1 MQTSK
6 HLIRDKINLIE
17 IPNRDKRDLQLI
29 EKLKQF
35 NNRIILCFSPIKL
48 EPNITPFL
56 IEREKNGYIVGLP
69 AIIDGKI
76 IFKRFSQ
83 RTKIGK
89 FGIIESDTDQL
100 IDLSCQEILCLTPLI
115 ASTAACDRL
124 GRGGGYYDRF
134 FRNHPNILKVGV
146 CYREQVVDAIPM
158 EEHDVRLDLIVTC

>member
-1 MQTSK
+1 LQTSK

-29 EKLKQF
+29 EQLKQF
-35 NNRIILCFSPIKL
+35 NNRIILGFSPIKL

-56 IEREKNGYIVGLP
+56 IERDKNGYIIGLP

-115 ASTAACDRL
+115 ASAACDRL

-134 FRNHPNILKVGV
+134 FASHPNILKLGV
-146 CYREQVVDAIPM
+146 CYREQVLDAIPM
-158 EEHDVRLDLIVTC
+158 EGDDVRLDLIVTC